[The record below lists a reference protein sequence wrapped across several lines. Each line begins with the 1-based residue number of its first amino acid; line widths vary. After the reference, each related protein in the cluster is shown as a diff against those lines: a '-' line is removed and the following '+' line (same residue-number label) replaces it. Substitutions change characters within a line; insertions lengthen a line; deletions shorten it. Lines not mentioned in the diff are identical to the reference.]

1 MTIRRWQLLP
11 LLLLLCAQTRPAT
24 MPATSAT
31 APGSMPASMPA
42 TTQSVQGEVRQVVLS
57 MLVMMRE
64 GDRAGLLALCHSENP
79 GQKKRAEAM
88 MELGIEAHRVNKA
101 AVARWGALGDNVVE
115 QFASEKEFKRL
126 TQAMSKATVMIEE
139 TSARVEPAETEAE
152 GDDLD
157 VIFLKR
163 VGGRW
168 LIDFSKILEE
178 PTDAS
183 PAAEQNNEFLKE
195 LLFVKNTLIQLNKDI
210 ESGKYA
216 KALDAKTFFDKA
228 VEENMKKSGDEV
240 KDGASAVPS
249 K

>member
-1 MTIRRWQLLP
+1 
-11 LLLLLCAQTRPAT
+11 
-24 MPATSAT
+24 
-31 APGSMPASMPA
+31 
-42 TTQSVQGEVRQVVLS
+42 
-57 MLVMMRE
+57 
-64 GDRAGLLALCHSENP
+64 
-79 GQKKRAEAM
+79 
-88 MELGIEAHRVNKA
+88 
-101 AVARWGALGDNVVE
+101 VE

-216 KALDAKTFFDKA
+216 KAQDAKTFFDKA

-240 KDGASAVPS
+240 KDGASAV
-249 K
+249 KVK